1 MSDNLK
7 INQPEDPTKIN
18 VNQQWEIDFWT
29 KTLGVSEM
37 QLRNAVRVVGPL
49 VKEVKKNLGK

>member
-7 INQPEDPTKIN
+7 INQPGDPTKIN

-37 QLRNAVRVVGPL
+37 QLRNAVRVVGL
-49 VKEVKKNLGK
+49 

>member
-37 QLRNAVRVVGPL
+37 QFRNAVRVVGPL
-49 VKEVKKNLGK
+49 VKEVKKYLGK